1 MEILQQM
8 GSLPIFFLM
17 FVIIYFLMIRPQS
30 IQQKKHAAMLA
41 NLKKGDK
48 VITRGGII
56 GKIASIQGANNEK
69 IIINVGD
76 NTKINILKS
85 YIVSLSE

>member
-17 FVIIYFLMIRPQS
+17 FIIIYFLMIRPQS
-30 IQQKKHAAMLA
+30 IQQNNHTKMLNA
-41 NLKKGDK
+41 LKKGYK
-48 VITRGGII
+48 VITRGGIVC
-56 GKIASIQGANNEK
+56 KIVDIQGSNNEK
-69 IIINVGD
+69 IILNVGD

-85 YIVSLSE
+85 YIVSLSK

>member
-30 IQQKKHAAMLA
+30 IQQKKHTSML
-41 NLKKGDK
+41 NELKKGDK
-48 VITRGGII
+48 VVTRGGIV
-56 GKIASIQGANNEK
+56 GKIVDIQGSKNEK
-69 IIINVGD
+69 LIINTGD
-76 NTKINILKS
+76 NTKLNILKS
-85 YIVSLSE
+85 YITSLTE

>member
-30 IQQKKHAAMLA
+30 IQQKKHTSML
-41 NLKKGDK
+41 NELKKGDK
-48 VITRGGII
+48 VVTRGGIV
-56 GKIASIQGANNEK
+56 GKIVDIQGSKNEK
-69 IIINVGD
+69 LIINTGD
-76 NTKINILKS
+76 NTKLNILKS
-85 YIVSLSE
+85 YITSLAE